1 MAMGPRKMGMRKM
14 IGMKR
19 AGAKMPKA
27 MKAPKAM
34 GPAELEGQVPPMAGP
49 MPQGV
54 PGMKKGG
61 AVKKAVNKKTW
72 GSTEDIVGRGPS
84 PAAAKADYAKK
95 MKAAGL
101 KPKGLA
107 KGGMAKG
114 AKGPGLGI
122 MIILGKKKGK

>member
-54 PGMKKGG
+54 P
-61 AVKKAVNKKTW
+61 AVPA
-72 GSTEDIVGRGPS
+72 EAGR
-84 PAAAKADYAKK
+84 PARRIARRRWRHGRY
-95 MKAAGL
+95 
-101 KPKGLA
+101 PV
-107 KGGMAKG
+107 
-114 AKGPGLGI
+114 
-122 MIILGKKKGK
+122 

>member
-34 GPAELEGQVPPMAGP
+34 GPALLEGQVPPMAGP

-61 AVKKAVNKKTW
+61 AVNKKTW
-72 GSTEDIVGRGPS
+72 GSTEDIVGKGPS

-101 KPKGLA
+101 KPKGMK
-107 KGGMAKG
+107 KGGMAK
-114 AKGPGLGI
+114 APKAGLGI